1 VIQGPSDHAGRT
13 EGGRAVGSV
22 NRLTGTQLAAATL
35 REGIRVGRYVPGQRL
50 VETDLVAEIGV
61 GRNSLREAFASLAS
75 EGLLVIEP
83 HRGASIRRRS
93 RAEVAQLYDLSEVL
107 EGLAAR
113 LAATNIARP
122 GNAESLS
129 AAIDRERTAAA
140 GGGANQRIDEAARF
154 HDAILAIADSPRLT
168 ELVANLHIL
177 TFSFELRHAQL
188 SSSEGFSEIS
198 LAEHLAVVEAI
209 RQADPQQAEIAMR
222 AHIRSAKEKVLALPR
237 TAFS

>member
-1 VIQGPSDHAGRT
+1 MIQESTDRA
-13 EGGRAVGSV
+13 GRAVNSG
-22 NRLTGTQLAAATL
+22 NRLTGTQRAVTAL

-50 VETDLVAEIGV
+50 VETDLAAEIGV

-83 HRGASIRRRS
+83 HRGASIRRRT
-93 RAEVAQLYDLSEVL
+93 RTEVAQLYDLSEVL

-113 LAATNIARP
+113 LAATNITRP

-129 AAIDRERTAAA
+129 AAVDREQAAA
-140 GGGANQRIDEAARF
+140 SGSGNQRIDEAARF
-154 HDAILAIADSPRLT
+154 HDAILAIADNPRLT

-177 TFSFELRHAQL
+177 TFSFQLRHSQL
-188 SSSEGFSEIS
+188 TGSEAIGETS

-209 RQADPQQAEIAMR
+209 RNADPQQAEIAMR
-222 AHIRSAKEKVLALPR
+222 THIRSAKEEVLALPH
-237 TAFS
+237 TAFG

>member
-1 VIQGPSDHAGRT
+1 MIQGPTDPAGRA
-13 EGGRAVGSV
+13 EGRRTVSPGD
-22 NRLTGTQLAAATL
+22 RLTGTQLAVTAL

-61 GRNSLREAFASLAS
+61 GRNSLREAFAYLAS
-75 EGLLVIEP
+75 EGLLRIEP
-83 HRGASIRRRS
+83 HRGASIRRRTPT
-93 RAEVAQLYDLSEVL
+93 EVAQLYDLSEVL

-113 LAATNIARP
+113 LAAININRP

-129 AAIDRERTAAA
+129 AAVDRECAAA
-140 GGGANQRIDEAARF
+140 SGGGANQRIDEAARF
-154 HDAILAIADSPRLT
+154 HDTILAIADNPRLT

-177 TFSFELRHAQL
+177 TFSFQLRHAQL
-188 SSSEGFSEIS
+188 TGSEAIGETS

-222 AHIRSAKEKVLALPR
+222 SHIRSAKEKVLALPR
-237 TAFS
+237 SAFG